1 MNENISATDDLPSG
15 NEAEVAQL
23 STSEQ
28 FFDGTLKENVKRKV
42 VTDYYVP
49 KNISNEPKNFQF
61 NVFVRLNAQKET
73 TFKNVSFIHCIFDNC
88 YLYKCVFDTCDFTG
102 CRFLG
107 SNFHQS
113 AFRGCKFEFATFE
126 RTQIDDDILMSEA
139 PREENL
145 RMRFARSLRMNY
157 QQIGDAKAVN
167 KAISLELEATS
178 IYLYKSWRSSETYYK
193 QKYPGLLNGIVQF
206 LRWSEFWILD
216 FIWGNGES
224 VLKLLRSILLSI
236 FIIAAYDTNTN
247 GSPLNIGFYWSSLQ
261 ISPAVFLG
269 ISSPHNFTVGVLSII
284 TGTRF
289 VSIALLTAL
298 LVKRFSRR

>member
-1 MNENISATDDLPSG
+1 MGEKIIATESTSG
-15 NEAEVAQL
+15 NGVAESQI
-23 STSEQ
+23 STPEP
-28 FFDGTLKENVKRKV
+28 FLGETLKENVKRKI

-49 KNISNEPKNFQF
+49 KNVSDDPINFEYTVF
-61 NVFVRLNAQKET
+61 NRLNAIEI
-73 TFKNVSFIHCIFDNC
+73 TFKNISFLHCIFDNC
-88 YLYKCVFDTCDFTG
+88 YLKNCVFDTCSFTG

-113 AFRGCKFEFATFE
+113 AFRGCTFKFATFE

-139 PREENL
+139 PREENFRL
-145 RMRFARSLRMNY
+145 RFARSLRMNY

-178 IYLYKSWRSSETYYK
+178 IYLYKSWRSGETYYK
-193 QKYPGLLNGIVQF
+193 EKYPGLLNGIIQF

-224 VLKLLRSILLSI
+224 ILKLLRSILLSI

-261 ISPAVFLG
+261 IAPAVFLG
-269 ISSPHNFTVGVLSII
+269 ILSPHNFTVGVLSII
-284 TGTRF
+284 TSVKF

>member
-1 MNENISATDDLPSG
+1 MGEKIIATEPTSDNGVAESQISTPEPFLG
-15 NEAEVAQL
+15 E
-23 STSEQ
+23 
-28 FFDGTLKENVKRKV
+28 TLKENVKRKI

-49 KNISNEPKNFQF
+49 KNVSDEPINFEYT
-61 NVFVRLNAQKET
+61 VFIRLNAIKI
-73 TFKNVSFIHCIFDNC
+73 TFKNVSFLHCIFDNC
-88 YLYKCVFDTCDFTG
+88 YLKNCVFDTCYFIG

-178 IYLYKSWRSSETYYK
+178 IYLYKSWRSGEIYYK
-193 QKYPGLLNGIVQF
+193 EKYPGLLSGIVQF
-206 LRWSEFWILD
+206 KKWLEFWLLD
-216 FIWGNGES
+216 FVWGNGES
-224 VLKLLRSILLSI
+224 IWKLLRSILLSI

-261 ISPAVFLG
+261 IAPAVFLG
-269 ISSPHNFTVGVLSII
+269 LLSPHNFTIEALSII
-284 TGTRF
+284 TGTKL
-289 VSIALLTAL
+289 VSLALLTAL